1 MDLVNKNL
9 YISRKYPEITTMAS
23 KHTIETPVP
32 VYELYGEA
40 HQWLTPDL
48 LHCEAIAT
56 RSRLHNWEIKPHSHH
71 GLLQLLWLEQGEAL
85 LQLDAWKGQL
95 GAGCVLIVP
104 QHCVHG
110 FQFSNYAQGL
120 VVTLAYPFLD
130 NLGAELSTALQ
141 SESAARVL
149 VLDEN
154 EERSLIEAMLR
165 KLMKEYQRQH
175 VHRRELIESSLTLAL
190 ACLLQQ
196 AHAGQPRLGENS
208 KRARRYL
215 SDFTN
220 LIEQDYVSH
229 HKLDYYAHKVGIST
243 AHLNAVCRELAQRSA
258 LDLIHGRIMLEAKRN
273 LVYTSM
279 TIKTVSD
286 ALGFVDPAYF
296 TRFFKRQAGIAPKEF
311 RQQLVV
317 LTESEKI

>member
-1 MDLVNKNL
+1 
-9 YISRKYPEITTMAS
+9 MAS
-23 KHTIETPVP
+23 KYTIESPVP

-40 HQWLTPDL
+40 QQWLTPDL

-71 GLLQLLWLEQGEAL
+71 GLLQLLWLEQGEAM
-85 LQLDAWKGQL
+85 LQLDTWQGQL
-95 GAGCVLIVP
+95 AAGCVLIVP

-110 FQFSNYAQGL
+110 FQFSPDAQGL

-130 NLGAELSTALQ
+130 SLGMELSAALQ
-141 SESAARVL
+141 SESAARVF

-154 EERSLIEAMLR
+154 EERVLIEAMLH
-165 KLMKEYQRQH
+165 KLMKEYQQQH
-175 VHRRELIESSLTLAL
+175 LHRRELIESSLTVVL
-190 ACLLQQ
+190 ACLMQQ
-196 AHAGQPRLGENS
+196 AQSMQPRLVEHP

-220 LIEQDYVSH
+220 LIEQDYVH
-229 HKLDYYAHKVGIST
+229 HHQLTFYATKIGIST
-243 AHLNAVCRELAQRSA
+243 AHLNAVCREFAQRSA
-258 LDLIHGRIMLEAKRN
+258 LDLIHSRIMLEAKRN

-286 ALGFVDPAYF
+286 ALGFTDPAYF
-296 TRFFKRQAGIAPKEF
+296 TRFFKRQAGLSPKEF

-317 LTESEKI
+317 LTESEKKKVVV

>member
-1 MDLVNKNL
+1 
-9 YISRKYPEITTMAS
+9 MAS
-23 KHTIETPVP
+23 KYTIKSTVP
-32 VYELYGEA
+32 VYQLYGEA
-40 HQWLTPDL
+40 QQWLTPDL

-85 LQLDAWKGQL
+85 LQLDGWQGQL
-95 GAGCVLIVP
+95 QAGCVLIVP
-104 QHCVHG
+104 QHCIHG
-110 FQFSNYAQGL
+110 FQFSPDAQGL

-130 NLGAELSTALQ
+130 NLGVELSTALQ

-149 VLDEN
+149 VLHEN
-154 EERSLIEAMLR
+154 EERSLIEAMLC
-165 KLMKEYQRQH
+165 KLMKEYQQQH
-175 VHRRELIESSLTLAL
+175 MHRRELIESSLTVVL
-190 ACLLQQ
+190 ACLMQQ
-196 AHAGQPRLGENS
+196 AQAGQPRTNDNP

-215 SDFTN
+215 SDFTI

-229 HKLDYYAHKVGIST
+229 HKLDYYAHKIGIST
-243 AHLNAVCRELAQRSA
+243 AHLNAVCREFAQRSA

-286 ALGFVDPAYF
+286 SLGFTDPAYF

-317 LTESEKI
+317 LTEIEKIK